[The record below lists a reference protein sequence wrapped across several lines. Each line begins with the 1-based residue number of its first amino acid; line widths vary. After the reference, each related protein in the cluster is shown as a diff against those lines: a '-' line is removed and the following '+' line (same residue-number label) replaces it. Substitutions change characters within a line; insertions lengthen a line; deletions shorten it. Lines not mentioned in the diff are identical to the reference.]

1 MALLVED
8 MEEKNWIICESC
20 KNLCKNPNYDYDLKR
35 DECCLCVQTDAR
47 CSSCSNRKLIEYK
60 KRTKKELMYF

>member
-20 KNLCKNPNYDYDLKR
+20 KNLCKNPNYDVEFY
-35 DECCLCVQTDAR
+35 
-47 CSSCSNRKLIEYK
+47 
-60 KRTKKELMYF
+60 